1 MSHLLSTI
9 APTLGGSDLRGLA
22 EQVSTARLAVR
33 DACDAVAR
41 IDIHPRDYVGRDETR
56 IADMAAK
63 RSMILRLRH
72 IAEEL
77 EESLDSIAAVLD

>member
-9 APTLGGSDLRGLA
+9 TPTLGGSSIRDIA
-22 EQVSTARLAVR
+22 EQVATARSAVR
-33 DACDAVAR
+33 VAADAVAC
-41 IDIHPRDYVGRDETR
+41 IDIHPSDYAGRDETR
-56 IADMAAK
+56 IADMAAQ